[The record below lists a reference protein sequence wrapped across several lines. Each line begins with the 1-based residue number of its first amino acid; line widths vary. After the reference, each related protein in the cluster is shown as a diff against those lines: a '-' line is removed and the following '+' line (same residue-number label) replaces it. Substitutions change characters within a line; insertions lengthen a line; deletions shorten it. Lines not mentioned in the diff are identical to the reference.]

1 MSWKQAFWASP
12 GPKNFKE
19 AGLLFS
25 KGALMGAADLIP
37 GVSGGT
43 IAFVTG
49 IYESFLEAISSV
61 NKNLVQNILRGE
73 FKTALAGL
81 HVRFLAII
89 FGAILLTIFTLARLM
104 HYLMTE
110 HTVLTWSLFFGLI
123 SASIIVVFR
132 QLKNPFKARNLFF
145 IGVGAIFAYICVSL
159 IPVQTPE
166 ANWFIFLC
174 GMISISAMI
183 LPGLSGSFLLLIL
196 GKYEYVTAAVKNPFA
211 DGQFGI
217 LLTFFL
223 GAVTGAIGFSRILN
237 WFLKHY
243 RAETM
248 AFLTGILIGS
258 MKKVWPWKMTVESI
272 MVRGEERILREA
284 NLMPNLN
291 FDTGTAIG
299 LMLLGFALVLVL
311 EFLSRQRQ

>member
-1 MSWKQAFWASP
+1 MSWKQAFFASP

-19 AGLLFS
+19 ASLLFS
-25 KGALMGAADLIP
+25 KGVLMGAADLIP

-61 NKNLVQNILRGE
+61 NKSLVQNILRGE

-132 QLKNPFKARNLFF
+132 QLENPFKARNVFF
-145 IGVGAIFAYICVSL
+145 IAIGTVFAYICVSL

-166 ANWFIFLC
+166 AAWFIFLC

-272 MVRGEERILREA
+272 IVRGEERILREA

-291 FDTGTAIG
+291 TETGMAIG

-311 EFLSRQRQ
+311 EFLSRQRH